1 MSFFFPSR
9 IEDEKGDDK
18 NPFFPL
24 FRSSLRRLANLSAPV
39 VPSINRKE

>member
-1 MSFFFPSR
+1 VAFFFSFR

-18 NPFFPL
+18 NPFLPL
-24 FRSSLRRLANLSAPV
+24 FRSSLPRLASLYAPV